1 MEWCVKKKRIQIRL
15 SSLIYY
21 THVWTWSHSNE
32 YMRIYET
39 LKQSS
44 ILHMTSFPLNL
55 TVLKIEQLKQ
65 HCHLWTENK
74 TSAGVPSQ
82 IPAGG
87 RDGPFSSALC
97 NGVAMVEVVV
107 GLWRIWKWQR
117 ANWWWWKP
125 GKPLIRFR
133 IESFIIRHPA
143 DVLT

>member
-1 MEWCVKKKRIQIRL
+1 MKITRLRMEWCVKKKRIQIRL

-107 GLWRIWKWQR
+107 GRVENCEVTASKLMMVKTWKT
-117 ANWWWWKP
+117 
-125 GKPLIRFR
+125 I
-133 IESFIIRHPA
+133 
-143 DVLT
+143 D